1 MPWRPFAKFQSSQK
15 FMRIPM
21 PILEPLSFRFHW
33 DGSIHALLL
42 KRVTNQFASATR
54 LFSPPPPPPPLSA
67 ASSRPSSSVVCSFS
81 RFSEMDASGGISL
94 YPSHRTKTI
103 HLVRHAQGFHN
114 VAGEKDANEYLSF
127 DYFDAQL
134 TSLGWKQVA
143 NLRKHVQSCGLDKRI
158 ELVIVSPLFRTIQ
171 TAVGAFGGEG
181 YSDGINVPPLM
192 VSNAGDCNRPAIS
205 SLNCPPFLA
214 VELCREHLG
223 VHPCDKRRSIKE
235 YRSLFPA
242 IDFSMIEHDE
252 DKLWRP
258 DTRETND
265 EVADR
270 GLKFLKWLWTRKEKE
285 IAVVSHSG
293 FLFHSLSAF
302 GNDCRPLVKDEI
314 CKHFANCELR
324 SFVLV
329 DRSMVGSE
337 SSTTNFPGSLPKGL
351 DLPSDVAAEMQ
362 PEKKGVPNEDGA

>member
-1 MPWRPFAKFQSSQK
+1 MMHIGIGNMPSPFMNLLDIIMSKDCF
-15 FMRIPM
+15 
-21 PILEPLSFRFHW
+21 PLSSCFEPQIIYS
-33 DGSIHALLL
+33 GLVPCS
-42 KRVTNQFASATR
+42 SA
-54 LFSPPPPPPPLSA
+54 
-67 ASSRPSSSVVCSFS
+67 
-81 RFSEMDASGGISL
+81 I
-94 YPSHRTKTI
+94 
-103 HLVRHAQGFHN
+103 
-114 VAGEKDANEYLSF
+114 
-127 DYFDAQL
+127 
-134 TSLGWKQVA
+134 
-143 NLRKHVQSCGLDKRI
+143 
-158 ELVIVSPLFRTIQ
+158 RTIQ